1 MSGEHEDDG
10 AVQTGPK
17 EGCALYVV
25 ATPIGNLEDISQR
38 ALRTLAEV
46 ALIAAE
52 DTRMTARLLARH
64 GIGTRMLSLH
74 EHNEARRAEELI
86 ARLEQGDS
94 VALVSDAGTPLVSDP
109 GAVLVARVREA
120 GHRIIPIPGASALI
134 TALSVAGMQG
144 TAFYFAGFLPEK
156 STARRKAIAALA
168 ALPCTLALYE
178 APHRVLAAVRD
189 LAAELDP
196 DGTAGRDIVIAR
208 ELTKL
213 FESVHLCPL
222 AEAAAWLEADGD
234 RQRGEFVLLVSGA
247 AARTEG
253 VAVDADRVLKTLMAE
268 LPLAQSV
275 KLACAITGLK
285 RGELYPRAL
294 ELAAKK
300 PATGKTPG

>member
-1 MSGEHEDDG
+1 MSRVERTDG
-10 AVQTGPK
+10 GT
-17 EGCALYVV
+17 LYVV

-38 ALRTLAEV
+38 ALRTLAGV
-46 ALIAAE
+46 TLIAAE

-74 EHNEARRAEELI
+74 EHNESRRAEELI
-86 ARLEQGDS
+86 ARLAQGES
-94 VALVSDAGTPLVSDP
+94 VALVSDAGTPAVSDP
-109 GAVLVARVREA
+109 GALLVARVRAA
-120 GHRIIPIPGASALI
+120 GHRIVPIPGASALI
-134 TALSVAGMQG
+134 TALSVAGLPG

-156 STARRKAIAALA
+156 SAARRRAIATLSALT
-168 ALPCTLALYE
+168 CTLAFYE

-213 FESVHLCPL
+213 YESVHRCSL
-222 AEAAAWLEADGD
+222 AEASAWLEADAD
-234 RQRGEFVLLVSGA
+234 HQRGEFVLLVSGA
-247 AARTEG
+247 AARVEG
-253 VAVDADRVLKTLMAE
+253 VAVDADKVLKTLMAE

-285 RGELYPRAL
+285 RKELYARAL
-294 ELAAKK
+294 ELAGEKSAAK
-300 PATGKTPG
+300 GKT